1 VSIQPKPFLDAPPFT
16 QPGVPSSSAAWEE
29 HEHVAPRLDAEAQ
42 KLLDAAGSPEIAKHA
57 IDAAARQREEM
68 EEMSEAREDLVH
80 VWGFASWDEML
91 TLSTSVEDSNGD
103 RWWITPCAQQ
113 GWMIW
118 NQRDRQLPELFASFE
133 EAHRHLLHRSTEK

>member
-1 VSIQPKPFLDAPPFT
+1 MSIQPKPFLDASSPLA
-16 QPGVPSSSAAWEE
+16 QAGVPSSSVAWEE
-29 HEHVAPRLDAEAQ
+29 HEHAAPRLDAEAQ

-68 EEMSEAREDLVH
+68 SESREDLVH

-91 TLSTSVEDSNGD
+91 TLSTSLVDFNGD
-103 RWWITPCAQQ
+103 RWWITPCAQR

-118 NQRDRQLPELFASFE
+118 NQRDRQLPELFTSFE